1 MNGKPDIKVIG
12 VSTIRPDQLD
22 LGSTTVAEWGIKEF
36 PNIADDGEVR
46 ARFAVVAHPT
56 AVVVSAGGSLASP
69 TDKIDVQSAT
79 ELITRARARDG

>member
-22 LGSTTVAEWGIKEF
+22 LGSTTVAEWGITEF
-36 PNIADDGEVR
+36 PNIADDGEVH

-56 AVVVSAGGSLASP
+56 AVAVSAGGSLAST

-79 ELITRARARDG
+79 ELITRARAQDG